1 MSLEIRVTHPDQQR
15 LEAYFDHEM
24 DALDAADLER
34 HVEQCDECRA
44 YLLELEQT
52 RAALR
57 RGLTH
62 SRAPPALRAQL
73 ARALD
78 RESAAHAPRRYPR
91 SFWAGALGGAVAAA
105 TAAVFA
111 FLIWLPPVG
120 GALVDDLVG
129 AHLRSLTPDHL
140 IDVVSTD
147 RHTVKPWFAGHTDV
161 SPVVEDF
168 AAQGFK
174 LVGAR
179 ADYVDRQRAAVLVY
193 QHGAHVINVFS
204 WAGNQRGL
212 PGPRT
217 RNGFQLIFWR
227 SGDLDYCAVSDT
239 APDELR
245 GLVRLLQGLG
255 AGGT

>member
-1 MSLEIRVTHPDQQR
+1 VTHPEPLR
-15 LEAYFDHEM
+15 LEAYFDNEM
-24 DALDAADLER
+24 DALDAAELER
-34 HVEQCDECRA
+34 HVEQCGECGA
-44 YLLELEQT
+44 YLLDLEQT

-57 RGLTH
+57 RGLTQA
-62 SRAPPALRAQL
+62 RVPPALRAQL

-78 RESAAHAPRRYPR
+78 QENTRHARPRFYY
-91 SFWAGALGGAVAAA
+91 SFWAGAFGGACAAA
-105 TAAVFA
+105 TAAILA
-111 FLIWLPPVG
+111 FVIWVPPFG

-129 AHLRSLTPDHL
+129 AHLRSLMPDHL

-161 SPVVEDF
+161 SPVVADF
-168 AAQGFK
+168 AAQGYR

-204 WAGNQRGL
+204 WAGDQHSL
-212 PGPRT
+212 PGHTT
-217 RNGFQLIFWR
+217 RNGYQLIFWR

-239 APDELR
+239 APDELL

-255 AGGT
+255 AGA

>member
-1 MSLEIRVTHPDQQR
+1 MSLEIRVAHPDQQR
-15 LEAYFDHEM
+15 LDAYFDNEM
-24 DALDAADLER
+24 DALGAADLER
-34 HVEQCDECRA
+34 HVEQCGECRA
-44 YLLELEQT
+44 YLLDLEQT

-62 SRAPPALRAQL
+62 AHAPPALRAQL

-78 RESAAHAPRRYPR
+78 RESAAAAPRRNSRP
-91 SFWAGALGGAVAAA
+91 FWAGALGGACAAA
-105 TAAVFA
+105 AAAVLA
-111 FLIWLPPVG
+111 FVIWLPPPG
-120 GALVDDLVG
+120 GVLVDDLVG
-129 AHLRSLTPDHL
+129 AHLRSLMPDHL

-161 SPVVEDF
+161 SPVVADF
-168 AAQGFK
+168 TAQGFK
-174 LVGAR
+174 LIGAR

-204 WAGNQRGL
+204 WAGSQGGL
-212 PGPRT
+212 PGHT
-217 RNGFQLIFWR
+217 IRNCFHLIFWR

-239 APDELR
+239 APEELL

-255 AGGT
+255 TGGA